1 MSAKTDN
8 LVDGVCDAS
17 HSTIGPNS
25 VPEYVHNLRMS
36 TSGWMC
42 HATDAVDVKE
52 RIRYAVWIANLT
64 LHRSQEIAAMLVNSF
79 NVGYHTT
86 RRTFTRMLDV
96 PSTTALPTLRH
107 NDWTR

>member
-8 LVDGVCDAS
+8 LVNGVCDAS

-25 VPEYVHNLRMS
+25 VLEYVHNLRMS

-52 RIRYAVWIANLT
+52 RIRYAVWFANFDPYIALR
-64 LHRSQEIAAMLVNSF
+64 RSPAMLVNSS
-79 NVGYHTT
+79 NVGYPHSSN
-86 RRTFTRMLDV
+86 V
-96 PSTTALPTLRH
+96 HQNA
-107 NDWTR
+107 